1 MQRRDEIIIKKVLSE
16 ITISFDLMENCSL
29 DAFLADEKL
38 KRAICMTVINIG
50 ELVKNISD
58 QARVAYKQ
66 IPWKELAGI
75 RDITAHR
82 YQTLR
87 MEDVFYT
94 VKRDFPVIKDELDRI
109 LESEIIE
116 TEPVSD

>member
-1 MQRRDEIIIKKVLSE
+1 MSHRDDVIIKKVLSE
-16 ITISFDLMENCSL
+16 IKIAFEMMGETDLEH
-29 DAFLADEKL
+29 FLEDEKL
-38 KRAICMTVINIG
+38 KRAVCMTVVNIG
-50 ELVKNISD
+50 ELVKNISE
-58 QARVAYKQ
+58 QGRKEYAH

-94 VKRDFPVIKDELDRI
+94 VKMDFPQIENQLKDI
-109 LESEIIE
+109 LKAEKNE
-116 TEPVSD
+116 